1 MLYICPLCHS
11 PLSAE
16 SNGYACENRHRFD
29 RAKEGYVNL
38 LPVQHK
44 GSKDPGD
51 SPEMIQARRQFLEE
65 GHYQPLRDQVA
76 ELLDHYLPATSAPN
90 IVDLGC
96 GEGYY
101 TSAWVK
107 SDRQVYGVD
116 VSKFAIKSAA
126 KRYPHIQ
133 FSVASGYRLPFAAA
147 SLAAIIR
154 IYAPSKGEELMRV
167 LCPGGILITVTPAA
181 RHLYQFKALIY
192 QDVQLHEEKEEALEG
207 FECLLEKRLHYP
219 LTLSS
224 SSATQLLQMT
234 PFAWRASEQVWQT
247 LAECDSFA
255 CETDFKITVWRRT
268 EG

>member
-11 PLSAE
+11 PLTAE
-16 SNGYACENRHRFD
+16 LQGYVCENSHRFD

-51 SPEMIQARRQFLEE
+51 SPEMIQARRQFLDE
-65 GHYQPLRDQVA
+65 GHYQPLRDHVA
-76 ELLDHYLPATSAPN
+76 DVLDEYLPVSSPPT

-101 TSAWVK
+101 TSAWMK
-107 SDRQVYGVD
+107 SDREVYGVD

-126 KRYPHIQ
+126 KRYPQIQ
-133 FSVASGYRLPFAAA
+133 FSVASGYRLPFASA
-147 SLAAIIR
+147 SLSAIIR
-154 IYAPSKGEELMRV
+154 IYAPSKGDELRRA
-167 LCPGGILITVTPAA
+167 LCPGGILVTVTPAA
-181 RHLYQFKALIY
+181 RHLYQFKSLIY

-207 FECLLEKRLHYP
+207 FEYLLEKRLHYP
-219 LTLSS
+219 LTLSA

-234 PFAWRASEQVWQT
+234 PFAWRTREEVWQT
-247 LAECDSFA
+247 LAQCESFS

-268 EG
+268 DE